1 MYLYKGLGPRKH
13 LETMQ
18 CVCVFVRPGAPPPG
32 GQAKHV
38 KRMPKKHRRRRRASS
53 LRGGGGG
60 VAGLL
65 RLTSNL
71 LTSESSG
78 ASSAPGGGD
87 YDEQADVVRFLEDG
101 SFIGQYGGPKRDP
114 TASGSEEALPIVT
127 GATSVSATALSTF
140 V

>member
-1 MYLYKGLGPRKH
+1 
-13 LETMQ
+13 
-18 CVCVFVRPGAPPPG
+18 
-32 GQAKHV
+32 
-38 KRMPKKHRRRRRASS
+38 MPKKRRRRRAS
-53 LRGGGGG
+53 GGGG

-78 ASSAPGGGD
+78 GSSGHGGGAID

-114 TASGSEEALPIVT
+114 TASGSDEALPITV

>member
-1 MYLYKGLGPRKH
+1 
-13 LETMQ
+13 
-18 CVCVFVRPGAPPPG
+18 
-32 GQAKHV
+32 
-38 KRMPKKHRRRRRASS
+38 MPKKHRRRRRTSS
-53 LRGGGGG
+53 LRGGGG
-60 VAGLL
+60 VSGLL

-78 ASSAPGGGD
+78 GSSARGAGD

-101 SFIGQYGGPKRDP
+101 SFIGQYGGPKRDL
-114 TASGSEEALPIVT
+114 TASGSDEALPIST

>member
-1 MYLYKGLGPRKH
+1 MRVNPGMDKTS
-13 LETMQ
+13 TM
-18 CVCVFVRPGAPPPG
+18 CVCVCVYVLIRPGAAPPHG
-32 GQAKHV
+32 RAKHV

-53 LRGGGGG
+53 LRGVGSG

-65 RLTSNL
+65 KLTNNL

-78 ASSAPGGGD
+78 GSSVHGAVD

-101 SFIGQYGGPKRDP
+101 SFIGQYGGPKRDL
-114 TASGSEEALPIVT
+114 TASDSEEAMPIVT

>member
-1 MYLYKGLGPRKH
+1 
-13 LETMQ
+13 
-18 CVCVFVRPGAPPPG
+18 V
-32 GQAKHV
+32 
-38 KRMPKKHRRRRRASS
+38 PKKHRRRRRASS
-53 LRGGGGG
+53 LRAVGGG

-65 RLTSNL
+65 RLTSNF

-78 ASSAPGGGD
+78 GSSAPGD

-114 TASGSEEALPIVT
+114 TASGSDEALPIAT

>member
-1 MYLYKGLGPRKH
+1 
-13 LETMQ
+13 
-18 CVCVFVRPGAPPPG
+18 
-32 GQAKHV
+32 
-38 KRMPKKHRRRRRASS
+38 MPKKRRRRRRTSSS
-53 LRGGGGG
+53 LRAGGGGTS
-60 VAGLL
+60 GLL

-78 ASSAPGGGD
+78 GSSAHGD

-114 TASGSEEALPIVT
+114 TASGSDEALPISV

>member
-1 MYLYKGLGPRKH
+1 
-13 LETMQ
+13 
-18 CVCVFVRPGAPPPG
+18 
-32 GQAKHV
+32 
-38 KRMPKKHRRRRRASS
+38 MPKKHRRRRRPSS
-53 LRGGGGG
+53 LCAAGGG
-60 VAGLL
+60 VVGLL

-78 ASSAPGGGD
+78 GSSGAHGPVD

-101 SFIGQYGGPKRDP
+101 SFIGQYGGPKRDA
-114 TASGSEEALPIVT
+114 TAAGSDEALPIAT